1 MSDRLP
7 QSPSEVIN
15 RKKPLNLFYGGKK
28 IQAYE
33 GDTIA
38 SALWAQGVRHTYD
51 SFKYHRPRG
60 VMELGVHAVDPLMEV
75 NGRLNTRIARTLVS
89 EGMKVESQSQ
99 KGLDLL
105 KLSDLSGSVTQV
117 GFYYKNATL
126 YKSRKAWDKARE
138 MMRKAPG
145 NLGAIKPLAQKPKCE
160 EINLTPELLV
170 IGGGL
175 AGLEA
180 VKTAVETGIRV
191 VLVEAEPWFGGY
203 HAFQGPDYLSE
214 IKDCLD
220 KLSGYGNLTA
230 LLNTTAAMAYPDGL
244 FVCVEKCPSGGDFQ
258 ERSYLVR
265 PRCVVYATGAMDRPL
280 VFEHNDRP
288 GVILPQ
294 TAQRLIHLYGVQPG
308 KKAVLAG
315 GDEQIY
321 RTALDLAACGVEVA
335 GVADIR
341 PDAKPGPLMT
351 RAGDQGIA
359 VWTGSSIKEVKGK
372 KTVNAALVSA
382 LDGSGEKSLKCDLV
396 VAACGKTPM
405 FKLVAQTDAVISY
418 DHDLGL
424 HLARNLPAGQATAG
438 RINGLSARADIKA
451 QAGQAVAKALF
462 HLGIELF
469 AKQEREASIAPNP
482 PQVRNLGDKKR
493 RFICLGNDVTEKD
506 IDQAMAEGFDNLES
520 IKRYTTATMGPE
532 QGSLSQVNFLDYLAH
547 LDPENMGDNAVFTPR
562 APLMGVTL
570 GVLAAGQHDQ
580 PRVPP
585 THHVQEAMGG
595 RAFRAGPWIRIE
607 HFGDP
612 EAETMALHRGVCL
625 LDASTLG
632 KFRIFGPDARKWIN
646 RVNLRDVDR
655 LDPGRILYNGAVN
668 NEGVLIDDGAFI
680 KKGPE
685 EYYFT
690 TSTARAISTRE
701 WYERWRREEDW
712 QAHLVPLTECKA
724 VLNLAGPKARDVLQ
738 SLTQTDVS
746 NRALPFMHWLE
757 ARVAEVEVL
766 IMRMGFLG
774 EPSYELHCPAAQ
786 ADYLWQALCKAGEP
800 FELMQAGLET
810 QFIGRL
816 EKGHIIPGLDADGN
830 TNLFEAGFD
839 WLWDGKED
847 HVGGPILKL
856 LANSKKRCQCVG
868 FYLEGRSEVT
878 DGNLIIRGEARLG
891 HITSVRYSPL
901 LNRTIGLALV
911 QPEKPFAPQ
920 DDIFICLKEKE
931 VRATVAELPFYDPKG
946 ERMRL

>member
-7 QSPSEVIN
+7 QSPSQVIN
-15 RKKPLNLFYGGKK
+15 RKKNLNFFYNGKK
-28 IQAYE
+28 IKAYE

-38 SALWAQGVRHTYD
+38 SALWAEGIRHTYD

-60 VMELGVHAVDPLMEV
+60 MMELGVHAVDPLMEV
-75 NGRLNTRIARTLVS
+75 NGRLNTRIARTPVT
-89 EGMKVESQSQ
+89 EGMKVEGQSQ

-105 KLSDLSGSVTQV
+105 KLSDLTGSVTQV
-117 GFYYKNATL
+117 GFYYKKASL
-126 YKSRKAWDKARE
+126 YKSRKAWDKARD

-145 NLGAIKPLAQKPKCE
+145 NLGAIKPLAQRPKCE

-180 VKTAVETGIRV
+180 VKMAVETGVRV
-191 VLVEAEPWFGGY
+191 VLVEAEPWLGGY
-203 HAFQGPDYLSE
+203 HAFQGVEYLSE

-220 KLSGYGNLTA
+220 KLYGYGNLTT

-244 FVCVEKCPSGGDFQ
+244 FVCVEKCPPGGDFQ

-265 PRCVVYATGAMDRPL
+265 PKCVIYATGAMDRPL

-308 KKAVLAG
+308 KKALLAG

-321 RTALDLAACGVEVA
+321 RTALDLAACGVSVEA
-335 GVADIR
+335 VADIR
-341 PDAKPGPLMT
+341 KDAEPGPLMT
-351 RAGDQGIA
+351 QAKDQGIT
-359 VWTGSSIKEVKGK
+359 VWPGCSIKEVKGK
-372 KTVNAALVSA
+372 KTINAALVSA
-382 LDGSGEKSLKCDLV
+382 LDGTGEKNLKCDLV
-396 VAACGKTPM
+396 VAASGKTPL
-405 FKLVAQTDAVISY
+405 FKLVAQTDARISY
-418 DHDLGL
+418 HHDLGY
-424 HLARNLPAGQATAG
+424 HLAEKLPLGQATAG
-438 RINGLSARADIKA
+438 RINGLVYRADIKA
-451 QAGQAVAKALF
+451 QARQAVAEVF
-462 HLGIELF
+462 SHIGIELSV
-469 AKQEREASIAPNP
+469 REEGKLSASPNP

-506 IDQAMAEGFDNLES
+506 LEQALAEGFDNLES

-532 QGSLSQVNFLDYLAH
+532 QGSLSQANFLDYLAY
-547 LDPENMGDNAVFTPR
+547 LDPENMGDQAVFTPR

-570 GVLAAGQHDQ
+570 GVMAAGQHDQ
-580 PRVPP
+580 PRLPP
-585 THHVQEAMGG
+585 THHVQEVQGG
-595 RAFRAGPWIRIE
+595 KAFRAGPWIRVE

-612 EAETMALHRGVCL
+612 EAESMALHRGVCL

-632 KFRIFGPDARKWIN
+632 KFRIFGPDAAKWLN
-646 RVNLRDVDR
+646 RVNLRDVDA
-655 LDPGRILYNGAVN
+655 LAPGKILLNGAVN
-668 NEGVLIDDGAFI
+668 SEGVLIDDGVFI
-680 KKGPE
+680 QKGPE

-690 TSTARAISTRE
+690 TSSARAAFTKE
-701 WYERWRREEDW
+701 WYERWRREESW
-712 QAHLVPLTECKA
+712 QAHLVDVTECKA

-738 SLTQTDVS
+738 SLTDADLS
-746 NRALPFMHWLE
+746 NQALPFMHWLN
-757 ARVAEVEVL
+757 ARVAEVDVL

-774 EPSYELHCPAAQ
+774 ELSLELHCPAAQ
-786 ADYLWQALCKAGEP
+786 ADHLWRSICRAGEP
-800 FELMQAGLET
+800 FELLQAGLET
-810 QFIGRL
+810 QFVGRL
-816 EKGHIIPGLDADGN
+816 EKGHVIPGLDADGN

-839 WLWDGKED
+839 WLWDGKEA
-847 HVGGPILKL
+847 HVGGSILKL
-856 LANSKKRCQCVG
+856 LAKEKRRSQCVG
-868 FYLEGRSEVT
+868 FFLEGRVEVT
-878 DGNLIIRGEARLG
+878 DGNLIVRGEARLG

-911 QPEKPFAPQ
+911 QPEEPFAPG
-920 DDIFICLKEKE
+920 DDIYIWLKEKE
-931 VRATVAELPFYDPKG
+931 VKATVAGLPFYDSKG